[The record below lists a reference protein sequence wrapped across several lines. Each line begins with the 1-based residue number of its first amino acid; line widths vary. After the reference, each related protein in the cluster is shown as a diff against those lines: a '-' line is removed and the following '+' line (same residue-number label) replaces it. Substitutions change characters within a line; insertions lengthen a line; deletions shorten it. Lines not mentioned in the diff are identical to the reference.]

1 MKKILLT
8 LLMLMMVVG
17 LFANNEDAGTT
28 TVTTS
33 NDTVLIT
40 AKVDPLNKAWFAE
53 SKESY
58 NTKIDTIEMNPKS
71 LTADS
76 KTTVYVVGETNKQDG
91 FTLTVYGTALTLV
104 TDTDTP
110 EFDKNDNHIA
120 ITVKENGNVSNS
132 KTFSLAATGKEAST
146 TGEGLTVIVVSAST
160 TEGKR
165 HAGKTLDITIA
176 EGDEG
181 KNKLTS
187 VASGDYWAY
196 LTLEYTTNA

>member
-1 MKKILLT
+1 MKKVFVT

-17 LFANNEDAGTT
+17 LFANGEDAGTT
-28 TVTTS
+28 TVTTG
-33 NDTVLIT
+33 NDTVKIT
-40 AKVDPLNKAWFAE
+40 AKVDPLNKAWFAKSE
-53 SKESY
+53 ESY
-58 NTKIDTIEMNPKS
+58 NTEINTIEMNPKS
-71 LTADS
+71 LTANS
-76 KTTVYVVGETNKQDG
+76 NTTVYVVGETNKQAG

-110 EFDKNDNHIA
+110 VFDTNGNHIA
-120 ITVKENGNVSNS
+120 ITVTENGNESNS
-132 KTFSLAATGKEAST
+132 IIFSTAATGKEAST
-146 TGEGLTVIVVSAST
+146 TEKGLTVAVVPPST
-160 TEGKR
+160 TDGKR

-176 EGDEG
+176 EGTEG